1 MSLLLAIS
9 LLEID
14 LATGNVVRREW
25 EDTKPVPIG
34 SLAKPF
40 IALAYAQRHGF
51 VYPRVRCKRCWKPD
65 GHGEMEIVPAIAQ
78 SCNTYFDALR
88 QGVPEDELRSVAL
101 RFGLEQ
107 LDRAEPEKLLRAY
120 VELHRRAAEPGVASI
135 LEGMR
140 KASAS
145 GTAKALGR
153 DAYAK
158 TGTAACTHRPRAP
171 GDGFAVVLAPAP
183 QPRTAILVRV
193 HGAPGSVAVKTAGK
207 SAIKNSPS
215 PNSICPGCSPVSP
228 RRK

>member
-1 MSLLLAIS
+1 MSLLLAMS

-65 GHGEMEIVPAIAQ
+65 GHGEMGIVAAIAQ
-78 SCNTYFDALR
+78 SCNTYFEALR
-88 QGVPEDELRSVAL
+88 KSVSEDELRSVAL

-120 VELHRRAAEPGVASI
+120 VELYRRAAEPGAASI

-140 KASAS
+140 EAAAS
-145 GTAKALGR
+145 GTAKAIGS

-158 TGTAACTHRPRAP
+158 TGTAACTHQPRAP
-171 GDGFAVVLAPAP
+171 GDGFAVILTPAP

-193 HGAPGSVAVKTAGK
+193 HGAPGSAAVK
-207 SAIKNSPS
+207 SAIRSSPS
-215 PNSICPGCSPVSP
+215 PNSICRGCSPASP